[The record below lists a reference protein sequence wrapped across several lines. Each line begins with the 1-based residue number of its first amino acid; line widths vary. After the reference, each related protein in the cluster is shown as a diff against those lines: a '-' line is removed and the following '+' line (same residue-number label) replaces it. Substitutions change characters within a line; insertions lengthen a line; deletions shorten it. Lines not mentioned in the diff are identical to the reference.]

1 MITITIHTDNAAFG
15 DDTSLG
21 IADRNEEIAR
31 ILETLAKAYRNN
43 VIPTTLRDY
52 NGNSVGTVDDD
63 N

>member
-21 IADRNEEIAR
+21 IAERNDEVAR
-31 ILETLAKAYRNN
+31 ILERLAKDYRDNH
-43 VIPTTLRDY
+43 VPTTLRDY

>member
-1 MITITIHTDNAAFG
+1 MVTITIHTDNDAFG
-15 DDTSLG
+15 DPSDYWQ
-21 IADRNEEIAR
+21 RHEEIAR